1 MGFGSITTGERPADF
16 DDYIDL
22 SFVNVM
28 ADRLVRATAAGGGI
42 RLVAVSTT
50 ETLREAQARHG
61 LSLLTAVMLGRAMSA
76 GLMLA
81 SSMKV
86 RHGRVNLRLGSDGPI
101 KGLMVD
107 AGRDGTVRGYVGE
120 PALELDPIAD
130 EKGNYGFNFKAAAG
144 TGYLHVMRDDGKGEP
159 FNSTVELVGGA
170 IGEDVASYLLHS
182 EQTPSGVFV
191 GEKINR
197 DGILCS
203 GGLLVQI
210 LPKAAEEPALVEL
223 IEQRCREIEGFSE
236 RLAACNNNLEDLLI
250 DVFPD
255 LDPQP
260 LTDTE
265 ATQDVRFKC
274 RCTRERSIGA
284 LLLLGRKELSEML
297 EADGQAELTCH
308 FCNNRY
314 VVEREELIGIIEGLP
329 AAV

>member
-1 MGFGSITTGERPADF
+1 
-16 DDYIDL
+16 
-22 SFVNVM
+22 M

-50 ETLREAQARHG
+50 ETLREAQTRHG